1 MQRWIQKIQVKEI
14 KFLAFCFCWV
24 CFSISFVYS
33 QNNKEEFLL
42 DDLDIILELSYQ
54 NSFSKTSKI
63 DSLEKYFCKLDMIE
77 DDSTRLRNKFKII
90 NSLVYI
96 KADNLEKLYSY
107 SIKDE
112 ALELGNRYNTAR
124 AYNYLGDYYLK
135 KFVLDSALYYMN
147 KSEKLFL
154 KEQDSIYLSYCYT
167 SKADIYAHIN
177 DYNKA
182 LEYNFKALKQAQ
194 KTNKGR
200 PIFLAYQGIF
210 MNLGKLKNEKK
221 AFEYYQ
227 KALGVLED
235 HQEELSAYYF
245 SFKAQAHNFMGS
257 VYLKTENYTKA
268 KSLYQ
273 KGLSIPDIKN
283 VFPSLYAAMIGNL
296 AYARYKSGDTANVKE
311 NLQRALFLKDS
322 LQKPAIAIQT
332 RLRLAEW
339 HSKQKQ
345 FEKSKQYAQQAY
357 LDAQEHN
364 IINEELQALTW
375 LAKSDPKD
383 QSAYF
388 EEYIRKKDSLIA
400 QERIT
405 RNKFARI
412 EYETQEI
419 EKQNA
424 LTQLENEKLTRENIQ
439 IAASATIVVL
449 IIGFVYVN
457 YRRKAREKLLV
468 AKQSE
473 QQTKEDIMDL
483 ILEQQQQLS
492 QVKQQEQ
499 NRISKDLHDDVSSNL
514 SSLHLQMHIFQRKE
528 MRESKP
534 EYQGFMND
542 LKKLQE
548 RVREISHD
556 LNNDREFDQVDF
568 SLAIKGVIQPLQDAG
583 IKTDI
588 NYINSFSWSDIPN
601 TVKLELFRILQEA
614 VTNTTKYA
622 EAQTFTVELSKENN
636 LFVMQIQDDGKGFDM
651 DTRSKGIGLKNMK
664 ERAKK
669 MNATFSINSE
679 IGEGTLIK
687 LSIPVAEKKKEGIM

>member
-1 MQRWIQKIQVKEI
+1 MQVWILLKLKDQISK
-14 KFLAFCFCWV
+14 AFIYLLIV
-24 CFSISFVYS
+24 GLPTKSYS
-33 QNNKEEFLL
+33 QIYDEQSILSRLDNTLDLAYNNKV
-42 DDLDIILELSYQ
+42 
-54 NSFSKTSKI
+54 SKRAKI
-63 DSLEKYFCKLDMIE
+63 DSLKRYFCKLDIIQN
-77 DDSTRLRNKFKII
+77 DSTRLRNKFKII
-90 NSLVYI
+90 NRLVYI
-96 KADNLEKLYSY
+96 NADSLEKKY
-107 SIKDE
+107 INKVKDE
-112 ALELGNRYNTAR
+112 ALYNDNQYNLAK
-124 AYNYLGDYYLK
+124 AYDYLGSFYLK
-135 KFVLDSALYYMN
+135 KFVLDSALYYVN

-154 KEQDSIYLSYCYT
+154 KEKDSIYLSYCYT
-167 SKADIYAHIN
+167 SKAKIYTHIN

-194 KTNKGR
+194 KTNLKLT
-200 PIFLAYQGIF
+200 IFFAYQSMF
-210 MNLGKLKNEKK
+210 RTLGKLNNEKK

-227 KALGVLED
+227 KALWVLNN
-235 HQEELSAYYF
+235 HQDELRANYF
-245 SFKAQAHNFMGS
+245 SFKAQAHNLMGS

-357 LDAQEHN
+357 QDAQEHN

-514 SSLHLQMHIFQRKE
+514 SSLHLQMHIFQRKK

-622 EAQTFTVELSKENN
+622 EAQTFTVELSRENN

-669 MNATFSINSE
+669 MNATLSIDSQ
-679 IGEGTLIK
+679 IGKGTLIK
-687 LSIPVAEKKKEGIM
+687 LSVPLAEEKKEGFL

>member
-1 MQRWIQKIQVKEI
+1 MQVWILLKLKDQISK
-14 KFLAFCFCWV
+14 AFIYLLIV
-24 CFSISFVYS
+24 GLPTKSYS
-33 QNNKEEFLL
+33 QIYDEQSILSRLDNTLDLAYNNKV
-42 DDLDIILELSYQ
+42 
-54 NSFSKTSKI
+54 SKRAKI
-63 DSLEKYFCKLDMIE
+63 DSLKRYFCKLDIIQN
-77 DDSTRLRNKFKII
+77 DSTRLRNKFKII
-90 NSLVYI
+90 NRLVYI
-96 KADNLEKLYSY
+96 NADSLEKKY
-107 SIKDE
+107 INKVKDE
-112 ALELGNRYNTAR
+112 ALYNDNQYNLAK
-124 AYNYLGDYYLK
+124 AYDYLGSFYLK
-135 KFVLDSALYYMN
+135 KFVLDSALYYVN

-154 KEQDSIYLSYCYT
+154 KEKDSIYLSYCYT
-167 SKADIYAHIN
+167 SKAKIYTHIN

-194 KTNKGR
+194 KTNLKLT
-200 PIFLAYQGIF
+200 IFFAYQSMF
-210 MNLGKLKNEKK
+210 RTLGKLNNEKK

-227 KALGVLED
+227 KALWVLNN
-235 HQEELSAYYF
+235 HQDELRANYF
-245 SFKAQAHNFMGS
+245 SFKAQAHNLMGS

-357 LDAQEHN
+357 QDAQEHN

-514 SSLHLQMHIFQRKE
+514 SSLHLQMHIFQRKK

-556 LNNDREFDQVDF
+556 LSNDREFDQVDF

-622 EAQTFTVELSKENN
+622 EAQTFTVELSRENN

-669 MNATFSINSE
+669 MNATLSIDSQ
-679 IGEGTLIK
+679 IGKGTLIK
-687 LSIPVAEKKKEGIM
+687 LSVPLAEEKKEGFL

>member
-1 MQRWIQKIQVKEI
+1 MQVWILLKLKDQISK
-14 KFLAFCFCWV
+14 AFIYLLIV
-24 CFSISFVYS
+24 GLPTKSYS
-33 QNNKEEFLL
+33 QIYDEQSILSRLDNTLDLAYNNKV
-42 DDLDIILELSYQ
+42 
-54 NSFSKTSKI
+54 SKRAKI
-63 DSLEKYFCKLDMIE
+63 DSLKRYFCKLDIIQN
-77 DDSTRLRNKFKII
+77 DSTRLRNKFKII
-90 NSLVYI
+90 NRLVYI
-96 KADNLEKLYSY
+96 NADSLEKKY
-107 SIKDE
+107 INKVKDE
-112 ALELGNRYNTAR
+112 ALYNDNQYNLAK
-124 AYNYLGDYYLK
+124 AYDYLGSFYLK
-135 KFVLDSALYYMN
+135 KFVLDSALYYVN

-154 KEQDSIYLSYCYT
+154 KEKDSIYLSYCYT
-167 SKADIYAHIN
+167 SKAKIYTHIN

-194 KTNKGR
+194 KTNLKLT
-200 PIFLAYQGIF
+200 IFFAYQSMF
-210 MNLGKLKNEKK
+210 RTLGKLNNEKK

-227 KALGVLED
+227 KALWVLNN
-235 HQEELSAYYF
+235 HQDELRANYF
-245 SFKAQAHNFMGS
+245 SFKAQAHNLMGS

-357 LDAQEHN
+357 QDAQEHN

-528 MRESKP
+528 IRESKP

-622 EAQTFTVELSKENN
+622 EAQTFTVELSRENN

-669 MNATFSINSE
+669 MNATLSIDSQ
-679 IGEGTLIK
+679 IGKGTLIK
-687 LSIPVAEKKKEGIM
+687 LSVPLAEEKKEGFL